1 MSQNDLDIPHQG
13 GFARKLWALMWPFF
27 WSEQRIA
34 VRVLLTAIVILTLG
48 GVAFDVVFNFW
59 YKDFYNSLQDKNEP
73 EFWYQIRK
81 FSILAVFYILIGV
94 YNLYLKQMLHIRW
107 RKWMTERLL
116 ARWLND
122 QTYYRLQFTAD
133 PTDNPEQRIEQ
144 DIYFFTTNAIDLP
157 LGVLN
162 AVVSFCS
169 FVTVLWTI
177 SGPLSFALGGQE
189 ITIPGYMVWAAVLYA
204 ALGSWL
210 TYLVG
215 RPLIAT
221 NFGLQK
227 ANATF
232 RFGMTRVRENA
243 ESVAFYRG
251 ERAEQK
257 ELTSL
262 FDRVWRFWW
271 DYMRQQKRMS
281 WFVSGYAQL
290 ALIFP
295 FVVASPRYFAG
306 AIELGVL
313 MQIVS
318 AFGQVQTALS
328 WFVNNFGGDTERG
341 LAPWKAT
348 IDRLT
353 GFIGAVDR
361 AKELKPGIATAVSDT
376 PVLDVENLDLTLPDG
391 RALIRNLSTDIKSGD
406 KVLISGPSG
415 AGKTT
420 LFRALAGI
428 WPFGHGRLRTPAD
441 AKALFLP
448 QRPYLPIG
456 TLRDAL
462 AYPGS
467 ADGFDEPALR
477 AALSDVNLEHLSN
490 RLDEEANW
498 SHELSI
504 GEQQRVAIARA
515 LLLKPN
521 WLYLDEATSAL
532 DAPNEQR
539 MYKLLAERLPEA
551 TVLSIAHRPE
561 VARFHQRRLAIDPAS
576 TSAQLTAIAAE

>member
-1 MSQNDLDIPHQG
+1 
-13 GFARKLWALMWPFF
+13 
-27 WSEQRIA
+27 
-34 VRVLLTAIVILTLG
+34 
-48 GVAFDVVFNFW
+48 
-59 YKDFYNSLQDKNEP
+59 
-73 EFWYQIRK
+73 
-81 FSILAVFYILIGV
+81 
-94 YNLYLKQMLHIRW
+94 
-107 RKWMTERLL
+107 
-116 ARWLND
+116 
-122 QTYYRLQFTAD
+122 
-133 PTDNPEQRIEQ
+133 
-144 DIYFFTTNAIDLP
+144 
-157 LGVLN
+157 
-162 AVVSFCS
+162 
-169 FVTVLWTI
+169 
-177 SGPLSFALGGQE
+177 
-189 ITIPGYMVWAAVLYA
+189 
-204 ALGSWL
+204 
-210 TYLVG
+210 
-215 RPLIAT
+215 
-221 NFGLQK
+221 
-227 ANATF
+227 
-232 RFGMTRVRENA
+232 
-243 ESVAFYRG
+243 
-251 ERAEQK
+251 
-257 ELTSL
+257 
-262 FDRVWRFWW
+262 
-271 DYMRQQKRMS
+271 
-281 WFVSGYAQL
+281 
-290 ALIFP
+290 
-295 FVVASPRYFAG
+295 
-306 AIELGVL
+306 
-313 MQIVS
+313 
-318 AFGQVQTALS
+318 
-328 WFVNNFGGDTERG
+328 
-341 LAPWKAT
+341 
-348 IDRLT
+348 LT